1 MIVIGVTGGIG
12 TGKSEISR
20 SLEAMGAFV
29 IDADR
34 VGHSIY
40 LPDTQGWKE
49 VVEAFGQDVLQP
61 NREVDRRK
69 LGAIV
74 FSDPKDL
81 AKLNAIT
88 HPKIAQRI
96 REITQEQRE
105 KGPKGSPKAVV
116 VEAAILIE
124 AGWLDLVDEVWV
136 ATTDSDQVV
145 HRIQQRN
152 NFSEEQIR
160 GRINSQMTQAE
171 RVKHATVVVE
181 NNGDLER
188 LHTRLR
194 ELWAA
199 RVAGRG

>member
-12 TGKSEISR
+12 TGKSEVAR
-20 SLEAMGAFV
+20 SLERLGAFL

-49 VVEAFGQDVLQP
+49 VVEAFGEGVLQP

-69 LGAIV
+69 LGGIV
-74 FSDPKDL
+74 FGDPKAL

-88 HPKIAQRI
+88 HPKIAKRI
-96 REITQEQRE
+96 SEITQEQRAA
-105 KGPKGSPKAVV
+105 KAKAVV

-124 AGWLDLVDEVWV
+124 AGWTYLVDEVWV
-136 ATTDSDQVV
+136 ATTDSDSVV
-145 HRIQQRN
+145 RRIQARN

-160 GRINSQMTQAE
+160 ARMGAQMSQEE

-181 NNGDLER
+181 NNGSLEE
-188 LHTRLR
+188 LQHKLQGLWKTRV
-194 ELWAA
+194 E
-199 RVAGRG
+199 GRG

>member
-1 MIVIGVTGGIG
+1 V
-12 TGKSEISR
+12 
-20 SLEAMGAFV
+20 LGAFV

-49 VVEAFGQDVLQP
+49 VVEAFGQDVLSP

-74 FSDPKDL
+74 FSDPKAL

-105 KGPKGSPKAVV
+105 KGPKAVV

-136 ATTDSDQVV
+136 ATTDSEQVV

-152 NFSEEQIR
+152 NLSEEQIR
-160 GRINSQMTQAE
+160 GRINAQMTQAE

-181 NNGDLER
+181 NNGDLENLR
-188 LHTRLR
+188 RRLR
-194 ELWAA
+194 QLWGT
-199 RVAGRG
+199 RVVGKG

>member
-12 TGKSEISR
+12 TGKSEVSR
-20 SLEAMGAFV
+20 FLEALGAFV

-40 LPDTQGWKE
+40 LPDTQGWRE
-49 VVEAFGQDVLQP
+49 VVEAFGQDVLSP

-74 FSDPKDL
+74 FSDPKAL
-81 AKLNAIT
+81 AKLNSIT

-96 REITQEQRE
+96 REITQEQRGQGT
-105 KGPKGSPKAVV
+105 KSPKAVV

-124 AGWLDLVDEVWV
+124 AGWVYLVAEVWV
-136 ATTDSDQVV
+136 ATTDSEQVV
-145 HRIQQRN
+145 RRIQQPN

-160 GRINSQMTQAE
+160 GRINAQMTQAE

-181 NNGDLER
+181 NSGDLEQ
-188 LHTRLR
+188 LHRKLR
-194 ELWAA
+194 ELWET
-199 RVAGRG
+199 RVVGRG